1 MRNSLRLAL
10 LAALATGQLAA
21 CNSGTSGVSP
31 TLASVPVNVQLD
43 LQSQQYQA
51 LRFDNGVVAIPPG
64 SANGQGGLKGIYVVR
79 QNASTYL
86 AFERNCPYKPTDAC
100 ALVTLDRS
108 RLFFRDTCCK
118 SQFNLQGQVTGGPS
132 PYPLRQYS
140 TSVSSGLLS
149 IVN

>member
-1 MRNSLRLAL
+1 MNNTLRYAL
-10 LAALATGQLAA
+10 LGTLAATQLAA
-21 CNSGTSGVSP
+21 CNSGGSVSP
-31 TLASVPVNVQLD
+31 VLASVPVNVQID

-51 LRFDNGVVAIPPG
+51 LQFNNGVVAIPPG

-86 AFERNCPYKPTDAC
+86 AFERNCPYKPNDAC
-100 ALVTLDRS
+100 ALVMLDRS
-108 RLFFRDTCCK
+108 RLFFRDTCCG

-140 TSVSSGLLS
+140 TSVSNGLLS
-149 IVN
+149 IIN